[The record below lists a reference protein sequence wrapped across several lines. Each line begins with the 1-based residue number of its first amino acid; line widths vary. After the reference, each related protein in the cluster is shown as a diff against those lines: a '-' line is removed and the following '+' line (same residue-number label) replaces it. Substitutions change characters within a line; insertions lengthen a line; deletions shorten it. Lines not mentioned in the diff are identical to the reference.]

1 MIQTIRSAT
10 AGITAFLAIF
20 ALSANAFAASPPIP
34 KSPPKNGETV
44 IIDVVSQIIDVSAT
58 TSYEAFRFEPDY
70 LKLKPGT
77 IVRFQ
82 GSVGRHTVTSVAGM
96 YPKGARPFEIRGK
109 PTMDIPF
116 NKEGVYGIR
125 CRIHGRHGMAMLI
138 VVGDPRV
145 NLEKARSAKV
155 GKKERVKFQRLFKR
169 LEEDMAAGKL

>member
-1 MIQTIRSAT
+1 MTQIYRKAV
-10 AGITAFLAIF
+10 AGISAFLLAMGMMTI
-20 ALSANAFAASPPIP
+20 AQAASPPIP
-34 KSPPKNGETV
+34 KFPPKKVAT
-44 IIDVVSQIIDVSAT
+44 IDVVSQIIDVSAA

-70 LKLKPGT
+70 LVLKPGT
-77 IVRFQ
+77 TVRFT

-116 NKEGVYGIR
+116 EKEGVYGIR
-125 CRIHGRHGMAMLI
+125 CRIHGRHGMAMLVI
-138 VVGDPRV
+138 VGDPRV

-155 GKKERVKFQRLFKR
+155 GKKEQVKFQRLFKR